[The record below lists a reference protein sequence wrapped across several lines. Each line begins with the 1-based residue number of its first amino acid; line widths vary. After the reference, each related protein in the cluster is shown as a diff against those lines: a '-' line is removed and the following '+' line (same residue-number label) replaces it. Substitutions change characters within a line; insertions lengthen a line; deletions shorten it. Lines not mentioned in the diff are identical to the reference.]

1 MIDTSTTTSLGLGEK
16 SPGFEDLQGA
26 DRRSYRLSSFDDK
39 PVLTLVFISNGCP
52 TVRVYDERLITLQ
65 ERYGDRG
72 VQIVAINSNNPY
84 LSPPDVYSELV
95 KRAKDAG
102 YNFPYL
108 KDEDGSVA
116 RNYEAISTPHAFVLD
131 ASRRLRYRGRIDD
144 SRDPAKV
151 TSIDLENALT
161 DLLDLKEV
169 KVPETQPFGCAI
181 VR

>member
-1 MIDTSTTTSLGLGEK
+1 MIDTTTTTSLGLGEK
-16 SPGFEDLQGA
+16 APAFEDLQGA
-26 DRRSYRLSSFDDK
+26 EGRSYRLSSFDDK
-39 PVLTLVFISNGCP
+39 PVLALVFISNGCP
-52 TVRVYDERLITLQ
+52 TVRVYDERLIRLQ
-65 ERYGDRG
+65 ERYGDGG
-72 VQIVAINSNNPY
+72 VQIIAVNSNNPY
-84 LSPPDVYSELV
+84 LSPPDVYPELV

-116 RNYEAISTPHAFVLD
+116 RSYGAISTPHAFVLD
-131 ASRRLRYRGRIDD
+131 ANRRLRYRGRIDD
-144 SRDPAKV
+144 SRDPSKI
-151 TSIDLENALT
+151 TSIDLENALI